1 MPKFCQIALQY
12 ERSKYSFQIGHQ
24 MRQAQLRTRAK
35 ICGITRAQDINAVV
49 QAGADAIGLVFF
61 PPSPRHVSIEQ
72 AQVLAKSVPPYVQ
85 LIGLFVNASAEEIQT
100 VLDSVPLDV
109 LQLHGDES
117 PEQCQQIALH
127 CKRRWYKA
135 IQVKPDLDI
144 LTEIQRYQAVGASAV
159 LLDAWHPDLKGGTGH
174 CFDWNQFPQLDIPLI
189 LAGGLTPENVSDA
202 IDTTAAFAVDV
213 SGGVESAKGIK
224 DQQLIEKF
232 MQGVQRGSAKP

>member
-1 MPKFCQIALQY
+1 M
-12 ERSKYSFQIGHQ
+12 
-24 MRQAQLRTRAK
+24 
-35 ICGITRAQDINAVV
+35 
-49 QAGADAIGLVFF
+49 
-61 PPSPRHVSIEQ
+61 
-72 AQVLAKSVPPYVQ
+72 
-85 LIGLFVNASAEEIQT
+85 
-100 VLDSVPLDV
+100 
-109 LQLHGDES
+109 
-117 PEQCQQIALH
+117 H

-159 LLDAWHPDLKGGTGH
+159 LLDAWHPELKGGTGH
-174 CFDWNQFPQLDIPLI
+174 SFDWNQFPQLDIPLI

-224 DQQLIEKF
+224 DQQRIEQF

>member
-1 MPKFCQIALQY
+1 
-12 ERSKYSFQIGHQ
+12 
-24 MRQAQLRTRAK
+24 MRQTQLRTRAK
-35 ICGITRAQDINAVV
+35 ICGITRTQDIDAVV

-72 AQVLAKSVPPYVQ
+72 AQILASSVPAYVQ
-85 LIGLFVNASAEEIQT
+85 LVGLFVNASAEEIQT

-109 LQLHGDES
+109 LQLHGDET

-135 IQVKPDLDI
+135 IQVRPDLDI